1 MFNAW
6 HSKGAWCLHLVC
18 IWKDINFYSP
28 ACIVSGYMA
37 KMTCHGLPYVLG
49 RNCDLTKHLNGKT
62 EIALCLAL
70 QFGVAWRLKGIRSE
84 SCCNWK
90 GHLQRFPP
98 STVCYLLTADW
109 LASIWHEARCKIEK
123 QFYQRQNQ
131 TYLHNFTDRKQH
143 KSCLTPMQS
152 CLVWFP
158 LENTFSLTLCNILPK
173 NVYWSLIV

>member
-1 MFNAW
+1 
-6 HSKGAWCLHLVC
+6 
-18 IWKDINFYSP
+18 
-28 ACIVSGYMA
+28 MA

-158 LENTFSLTLCNILPK
+158 LENTFSLTLCDILPK
-173 NVYWSLIV
+173 KHILKLDCLKKEIFCHFRYQYLCILLCLAFTTQRVFSYGSSH